1 MKGFIEI
8 VPKGD
13 KPRLI
18 NVSYIEEVR
27 EIDESH
33 CDIYLAFNCP
43 NAQLQDYVEAQ
54 LPYNRVVE
62 MIKEAME

>member
-8 VPKGD
+8 VGKSG

-18 NVSYIEEVR
+18 NVSYIEEVTEADKNR
-27 EIDESH
+27 CDVYLHGSAESYRFVV
-33 CDIYLAFNCP
+33 D
-43 NAQLQDYVEAQ
+43 

-62 MIKEAME
+62 LIKEAVE